1 MKPKMKTITKLLAA
15 STLAASYFSPTLAI
29 AQTDTQLPQ
38 GFSIYDSSPTP
49 AALTA
54 ARIKQAEDDGYAAYS
69 AGNYVKAI
77 QIWTPAGEAGSAKAQ
92 TNLAK
97 MYINAEGTGQSK
109 EKAFYWID
117 KAFAQD
123 YPPVYSLNAELFQ
136 KGIFHPADWQK
147 AYEYYERASEL
158 GDARGAYFVGMA
170 EESWENYKGAIK
182 NYELAALRGFPDAQ
196 ARLGVMYEQG
206 IGVEIDLNKA
216 MQWHLKAAQQDFPFS
231 IYTVGMNYKN
241 GNGAA
246 KSPALADQWFRRGAR
261 LGDGACLISLDEAS
275 RKQIRKDIFV
285 LTKSKAESGNA
296 RAQHKLAQLYRTG
309 QGTEKSASMAKHWYT
324 KSADQNFSEAILYL
338 ANFYDDESANS
349 QNAQKS
355 KALYMKL
362 AKNLQ
367 QPRAVIAHAIRSYD
381 LGNYNTAFSLAMP
394 YADGG
399 NKYAQSITGKMYQ
412 WGRGVS
418 MSKQIAQTYYKK
430 AGDQGL
436 AGAQY
441 STGYIA
447 QYDKENLYA
456 ARSWYKLAAAQDH
469 PDALVAL
476 GHFYA
481 NGNGVDKNRDEAI
494 RLYSKAEG
502 LGHKKAAA
510 YKSATQQEKWDEQRR
525 AQARASQA
533 AQARTYYYPPKKRNK
548 WSFRTMMVEAITQPY
563 NNNGTSNS
571 YNSSSSSNYG
581 GYSSGTTYSQG
592 SSSATRS
599 YYSTYT
605 PPPKV
610 SPYEYRYKGAWTI
623 DGPRH

>member
-1 MKPKMKTITKLLAA
+1 MKIIIKFLA
-15 STLAASYFSPTLAI
+15 STALAVSCFSPSIAC

-38 GFSIYDSSPTP
+38 GFSIYDRSPTP
-49 AALTA
+49 AALAA
-54 ARIKQAEDDGYAAYS
+54 ARIKQTEDDGYAAYS

-77 QIWTPAGEAGSAKAQ
+77 QLWTPAGEAGSAKAQ

-109 EKAFYWID
+109 EKVSYWIN
-117 KAFAQD
+117 KALGQEYAPAFS
-123 YPPVYSLNAELFQ
+123 VTAEMHQ
-136 KGIFHPADWQK
+136 KGILRPVSMPK
-147 AYEYYERASEL
+147 AYEFYERASEL
-158 GDARGAYFVGMA
+158 GEARGAYFIGMA
-170 EESWENYKGAIK
+170 EESWENYKEAIK

-206 IGVEIDLNKA
+206 TGVEIDLNKS

-231 IYTVGMNYKN
+231 IYTVGMNYKT
-241 GNGAA
+241 GSGAA
-246 KSPALADQWFRRGAR
+246 KSPALADHWFKRGAR

-275 RKQIRKDIFV
+275 RKQIRRDIFV

-309 QGTEKSASMAKHWYT
+309 QGTEKSTSMAMYWYG

-349 QNAQKS
+349 ENAQKS

-362 AKNLQ
+362 AKNSQ
-367 QPRAVIAHAIRSYD
+367 EPRAVIAHAIRSYD
-381 LGNYNTAFSLAMP
+381 LGNYNAAFSLAMP

-533 AQARTYYYPPKKRNK
+533 SQARTYYYPPKKRNK

-623 DGPRH
+623 DGPRY

>member
-1 MKPKMKTITKLLAA
+1 MKTKTTFLAA
-15 STLAASYFSPTLAI
+15 SILAVSCFSPTLAG
-29 AQTDTQLPQ
+29 AQTDTELPK
-38 GFSIYDSSPTP
+38 GFSIYDRSPPP

-77 QIWTPAGEAGSAKAQ
+77 QLWTPAAEAGSAKAQ

-147 AYEYYERASEL
+147 AYEYYERASNL
-158 GDARGAYFVGMA
+158 GDARGAYFIGMA
-170 EESWENYKGAIK
+170 EESWDNTKGALK
-182 NYELAALRGFPDAQ
+182 YFELAAQRGFPDAQ
-196 ARLGVMYEQG
+196 AKLGLMYEQG
-206 IGVEIDLNKA
+206 TGVEIDLNQA
-216 MQWHLKAAQQDFPFS
+216 MQWHLKAAQQGFPFS

-241 GNGAA
+241 GSGVP
-246 KSPALADQWFRRGAR
+246 KSLALANHWFKRGAR
-261 LGDGACLISLDEAS
+261 LGDGACLISLDEIS
-275 RKQIRKDIFV
+275 RKQIRKDIFA
-285 LTKSKAESGNA
+285 LTKSKAKSGNA

-309 QGTEKSASMAKHWYT
+309 QGTEKSMSMAKYWYG

-338 ANFYDDESANS
+338 ANFYDDESAIS
-349 QNAQKS
+349 ANAQKS

-367 QPRAVIAHAIRSYD
+367 QPRAVIARAIKAYDNGDYD
-381 LGNYNTAFSLAMP
+381 LAFPLAMP

-418 MSKQIAQTYYKK
+418 MSKKTAGAYYKK

-441 STGYIA
+441 SAAYIH
-447 QYDKENLYA
+447 QYDNENLYA

-510 YKSATQQEKWDEQRR
+510 YKSATQQEKWNEQRR
-525 AQARASQA
+525 AKARAAQA
-533 AQARTYYYPPKKRNK
+533 AQARTYYYPPKKASK
-548 WSFRTMMVEAITQPY
+548 WSMQGFFNSLAERQAQNYGSY
-563 NNNGTSNS
+563 NNTSNYS
-571 YNSSSSSNYG
+571 GASSSYG
-581 GYSSGTTYSQG
+581 GYSSGSTYSQG

-623 DGPRH
+623 DGPKY